1 MVEGESM
8 ADFQDLIYEVEDFVC
23 TITLNRP
30 GKRNALSAQ
39 LVNELIYALELAG
52 EDDAVRA
59 VILTR
64 AVRPSARGG
73 DLSQMVEPAVAGSRR
88 FLIGVVRGI
97 EPGLSEHQ

>member
-1 MVEGESM
+1 M

-59 VILTR
+59 VILT
-64 AVRPSARGG
+64 G
-73 DLSQMVEPAVAGSRR
+73 AGKAFCAGATSHR
-88 FLIGVVRGI
+88 
-97 EPGLSEHQ
+97 